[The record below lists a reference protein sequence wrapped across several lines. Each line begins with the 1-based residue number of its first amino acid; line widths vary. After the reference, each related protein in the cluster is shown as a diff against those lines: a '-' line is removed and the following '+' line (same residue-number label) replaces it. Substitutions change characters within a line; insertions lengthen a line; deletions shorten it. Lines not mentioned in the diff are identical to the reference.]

1 VGVEQHDFVF
11 TQIERHIFVGQVP
24 TIQFDDMSFFAQ
36 YGSKLVHNATF
47 YTSKCMFGEL
57 PDLGN
62 LRTVKTKIKQFV
74 QHKSCRTF
82 DSSRRGQS
90 CTHRHIPIQIEVKTA
105 NDLSPLLNLV
115 DNAQYIVG
123 PTHRRRLDSRGVR
136 FKIFPKIFSIKSDNS
151 IFTLA
156 NSHVNSLVD
165 GRRQNKA
172 VIVIRML
179 ANEVYSARRFCEQLC
194 RGTKDLLKSIF
205 ELC

>member
-1 VGVEQHDFVF
+1 MLHIGVEQYDFMV
-11 TQIERHIFVGQVP
+11 TQIKRNIRIGQVP
-24 TIQFDDMSFFAQ
+24 TVQFDYMALFAQ
-36 YGSKLVHNATF
+36 HRSELIHDSTF
-47 YTSKCMFGEL
+47 YPCECMFGEL

-90 CTHRHIPIQIEVKTA
+90 CTQRHIPIQIEVKTA

-136 FKIFPKIFSIKSDNS
+136 FKIFPKIFSIKSDDS

-156 NSHVNSLVD
+156 NSHVNSLIYC
-165 GRRQNKA
+165 RRQNKA

-179 ANEVYSARRFCEQLC
+179 ANEVY
-194 RGTKDLLKSIF
+194 
-205 ELC
+205 